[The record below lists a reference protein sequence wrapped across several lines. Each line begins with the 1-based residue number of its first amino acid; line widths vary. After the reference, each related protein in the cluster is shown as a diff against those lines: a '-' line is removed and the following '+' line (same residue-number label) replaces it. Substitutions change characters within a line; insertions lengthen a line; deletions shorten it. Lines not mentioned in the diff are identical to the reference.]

1 MGRFSRLLGATAL
14 VVSAWV
20 LFTAPCLARN
30 CGLDQ
35 NGANTGKA
43 NYIEVYTS
51 KYAMWCVDESFWP
64 ENSEQIKKFFPYYD
78 GVVARLISLFRID
91 IELPFVVEITT
102 PSKGACA
109 CGPRFG
115 KKRSIIITGSAFT
128 GHEGGSFPGLFV
140 NPQTKQTIPG
150 FYGYL
155 LTLHETL
162 NAFTGKIGGGGWP
175 TDWWAD
181 HRSPFPNA
189 MDEQVMRYI
198 GNAQNNQTLKDA
210 AEAQHVRFAHPDQK
224 SYDRQVVMFD
234 NLFDQFGGFDGLS
247 RFFHLV
253 DEDGIRWPVVGRDPT
268 FSGDDNHSEQLSE
281 YVIAYLSLAFDTKK
295 DLTPVFVEYGVGTD
309 DKKIPPY
316 KLNPA
321 AVKAIA
327 DAHCSIH
334 AAAAAGLPQLQKLQ
348 QGDYQHALASG
359 GTSRSCPSECSWAK
373 DRCVAKW

>member
-1 MGRFSRLLGATAL
+1 
-14 VVSAWV
+14 V
-20 LFTAPCLARN
+20 
-30 CGLDQ
+30 
-35 NGANTGKA
+35 
-43 NYIEVYTS
+43 
-51 KYAMWCVDESFWP
+51 
-64 ENSEQIKKFFPYYD
+64 
-78 GVVARLISLFRID
+78 
-91 IELPFVVEITT
+91 
-102 PSKGACA
+102 
-109 CGPRFG
+109 
-115 KKRSIIITGSAFT
+115 
-128 GHEGGSFPGLFV
+128 FV

-198 GNAQNNQTLKDA
+198 GNAQNNRTLKDA
-210 AEAQHVRFAHPDQK
+210 AEAQHVRFALPDQK

-234 NLFDQFGGFDGLS
+234 KLFDQFGGFDGLS
-247 RFFHLV
+247 RFFRLV
-253 DEDGIRWPVVGRDPT
+253 EEDGIRWPVVGHDAT

-281 YVIAYLSLAFDTKK
+281 YVIAYLSLGFETKK

-309 DKKIPPY
+309 DKKIPSY

-334 AAAAAGLPQLQKLQ
+334 AASAAGLVLAEAAAGRLPARPRIGRHDPLMPERMRVG
-348 QGDYQHALASG
+348 QGPMRCEVVGADLDDG
-359 GTSRSCPSECSWAK
+359 GYLERDEFPDHS
-373 DRCVAKW
+373 